1 MGKLEKPLTWVLIIG
16 ILGYLFMGNCCK
28 TNSECDSENSFNW
41 SEKVQDSEIEVKVI
55 ATDSDTDI
63 NIDSMI
69 TVVVNELE
77 GDSTME
83 IMLEGKDL
91 DTTII
96 ESTTD
101 ENGTKTEKKVIVIKT
116 TDQEQ
121 FKRNTFTKP
130 TLKRVGFYFFNLPF
144 TKATMKSIKE
154 TKIDNLPM

>member
-1 MGKLEKPLTWVLIIG
+1 MGKFEKPLTWILIIG

-28 TNSECDSENSFNW
+28 TNSECDSKNSFNW
-41 SEKVQDSEIEVKVI
+41 SEKVQDSEIEVKII

-77 GDSTME
+77 GDSTMK

-101 ENGTKTEKKVIVIKT
+101 ENGTKIEKKVIVIKT
-116 TDQEQ
+116 TDQE
-121 FKRNTFTKP
+121 
-130 TLKRVGFYFFNLPF
+130 
-144 TKATMKSIKE
+144 
-154 TKIDNLPM
+154 

>member
-1 MGKLEKPLTWVLIIG
+1 MGKFEKPLTWILIIG

-28 TNSECDSENSFNW
+28 TNSECDSKNSFNW
-41 SEKVQDSEIEVKVI
+41 SEKVQDSEIEVKII
-55 ATDSDTDI
+55 ATDTDI

-77 GDSTME
+77 GDSTMK

-101 ENGTKTEKKVIVIKT
+101 ENGTKIEKKVIVIKT
-116 TDQEQ
+116 TDQ
-121 FKRNTFTKP
+121 
-130 TLKRVGFYFFNLPF
+130 
-144 TKATMKSIKE
+144 
-154 TKIDNLPM
+154 

>member
-1 MGKLEKPLTWVLIIG
+1 
-16 ILGYLFMGNCCK
+16 MGNCCK
-28 TNSECDSENSFNW
+28 TNSECDSKNSFNW
-41 SEKVQDSEIEVKVI
+41 SEKVQDSEIEVKII

-77 GDSTME
+77 GDSTMK

-101 ENGTKTEKKVIVIKT
+101 ENGTKIEKKVIVIKT
-116 TDQEQ
+116 TDQ
-121 FKRNTFTKP
+121 
-130 TLKRVGFYFFNLPF
+130 
-144 TKATMKSIKE
+144 
-154 TKIDNLPM
+154 

>member
-1 MGKLEKPLTWVLIIG
+1 MGKFEKPLTWILIIG

-28 TNSECDSENSFNW
+28 TNSECDSKNSFNW
-41 SEKVQDSEIEVKVI
+41 SEKVQDSEIEVKII
-55 ATDSDTDI
+55 ATDTDI

-77 GDSTME
+77 GDSTMK

-101 ENGTKTEKKVIVIKT
+101 ENGTKIEKKIIVIKT
-116 TDQEQ
+116 TDQ
-121 FKRNTFTKP
+121 
-130 TLKRVGFYFFNLPF
+130 
-144 TKATMKSIKE
+144 
-154 TKIDNLPM
+154 